1 MVLARLSSPQTGIA
15 GGGDEY
21 ALMNTLHAASDGMAL
36 ALWAETSDYT
46 RRAARAALPKLP
58 FAVRGDE
65 LTALVQRFWPFF
77 ESPARRQVLWVPAA
91 PDGPIPP
98 GEAAAD
104 PAAVTL
110 RPFRVAT
117 VAVPL
122 EWWPVLFSPRDGEGA
137 LRHLGEGV
145 WADASWDV
153 WSALFALAQ
162 SLVVRHQY
170 WPSTRRD
177 GQVLYGEW
185 APEWS
190 QHDQDRAATLARRLP
205 GAARALTEKA
215 DTPPARDPLQVAEAF
230 VTAAVDQLVRDSMA
244 DTPRPQ
250 RVAVSIHDRWCQSLL
265 GPDGLVAGSPAELSA
280 LESSVAGWSRPLTLL
295 HALPF
300 RLVFRVVEPTSS
312 DTDGEADDPG
322 DGVWHVTFHAV
333 AQRDPSLSVE
343 LDDLWRQ
350 LQGKKRSLGDPWD
363 AVAREHLLLALGQ
376 AAAVSPA
383 VRSVLGG
390 PAPSTLVTD
399 VAGAYRFL
407 TEDAALLE
415 QAGFGLELP
424 GWWQASASGVKSR
437 AHVRAPMGIPGR
449 FGLDALVDVDWQAVL
464 GDAVLSPEELERLAE
479 AKTPLVKI
487 RGAWVHVRAEDAVR
501 ILQRAQSES
510 RMRARDALRLAMA
523 GTASAGEADDTV
535 AGADVTGWLKEMLDT
550 LTAGGERTREVL
562 APPAAFSGVLRP
574 YQARGLAWLGNLA
587 TWGLGGL
594 LADDMGLGK
603 TVQTLALIQALREQ
617 DAEPRPALL
626 VAPPSILGNWEAEAR
641 RFTPTL
647 PVLMHHGA
655 DRAGGDEFAELARE
669 QGVVLVSYGT
679 LRRDAETLREVSW
692 RAVIADEAQA
702 VKNYTTRTWRAL
714 ASIPA
719 DFRLALT
726 GTPVENHVG
735 DLFSLIEQVNPGWL
749 GTAAQFRRQFLLPIH
764 REHEEGAAERLRDL
778 TSPFIL
784 RRTKTDP
791 TIAPDL
797 PDKIEMVQY
806 CQLTP
811 EQAALYRAVVTNLE
825 DQLHEAEGMERRGVI
840 LTTLLRLKQLANHP
854 AQFLGDGSA
863 LPGRSGKLERLEVLV
878 DEILDNGERGL
889 IFTQFRE
896 MGTLLQHHLQERFGR
911 TVLFLHGG
919 VPRVERDRLVA
930 QFQRVDGGPP
940 LFILS
945 LKAGGTGLNLTRAN
959 HVVHYDRWWNPAV
972 ENQATDRA
980 FRIGQVKAVR
990 VHKFVTRGTV
1000 EERIHEMLVE
1010 KQGVADRLVG
1020 DGEQW
1025 LTEWDNDD
1033 VLNLFRLQEALVE
1046 V

>member
-1 MVLARLSSPQTGIA
+1 
-15 GGGDEY
+15 
-21 ALMNTLHAASDGMAL
+21 MNTLHAASDGTSL
-36 ALWAETSDYT
+36 RLWAETSDYP
-46 RRAARAALPKLP
+46 RRASRAALPNLP
-58 FAVRGDE
+58 FALGADE
-65 LTALVQRFWPFF
+65 LTGLVQRLWPFF
-77 ESPARRQVLWVPAA
+77 PSPGGGPPAIRRQLLWVPTTV
-91 PDGPIPP
+91 DGPLPP
-98 GEAAAD
+98 GGSIPDEAS
-104 PAAVTL
+104 VTL
-110 RPFRVAT
+110 RPFRVST
-117 VAVPL
+117 VMAPIA
-122 EWWPVLFSPRDGEGA
+122 WWPVLFSPSDGEGV
-137 LRHLGEGV
+137 LRHLGDGV
-145 WADASWDV
+145 WADAAWDV
-153 WSALFALAQ
+153 WGALFALAE

-170 WPSTRRD
+170 WPTTRRD
-177 GQVLYGEW
+177 GPHVYARW
-185 APEWS
+185 APDWS
-190 QHDQDRAATLARRLP
+190 QRDRNRVATLARRLP

-215 DTPPARDPLQVAEAF
+215 DEPPARDPVQVAEDF
-230 VTAAVDQLVRDSMA
+230 VAAAVDQFVRESTA
-244 DTPRPQ
+244 HVEPPQ
-250 RVAVSIHDRWCQSLL
+250 RLTISIHDRWCAALL
-265 GPDGLVAGSPAELSA
+265 RSDAQVVATPVELTT
-280 LESSVAGWSRPLTLL
+280 LESQVAEWSRPLTLL

-300 RLVFRVVEPTSS
+300 RLVFRVVEPTPTGGTFDDDHDADQGRE
-312 DTDGEADDPG
+312 DT
-322 DGVWHVTFHAV
+322 WHVAFRAV
-333 AQRDPSLSVE
+333 AQGDPSLSVE
-343 LDDLWRQ
+343 LDALWRQ
-350 LQGKKRSLGDPWD
+350 LQGEERSLGAPWD
-363 AVAREHLLLALGQ
+363 TVARDQLLLALGQ
-376 AAAVSPA
+376 AAAVSPL
-383 VRSVLGG
+383 VRSVLGNR
-390 PAPSTLVTD
+390 APSTLATD

-424 GWWQASASGVKSR
+424 GWWQARASGVKSR
-437 AHVRAPMGIPGR
+437 AHVRAPMAVPGR
-449 FGLDALVDVDWQAVL
+449 FRLDALVDVDWQAVL
-464 GDAVLSPEELERLAE
+464 GDAVLTPEELERLA
-479 AKTPLVKI
+479 ASKTPLVQI
-487 RGAWVHVRAEDAVR
+487 RGAWVHVRAEDAAR
-501 ILQRAQSES
+501 ILERAQSQS

-523 GTASAGEADDTV
+523 NGPLTDEAGDAV
-535 AGADVTGWLKEMLDT
+535 AGADVTGWLKEMLDA
-550 LTAGGERTREVL
+550 LAAGGERPRDVL
-562 APPAAFSGVLRP
+562 APPDAFTGVLRP
-574 YQARGLAWLGNLA
+574 YQTRGLAWLGNLA
-587 TWGLGGL
+587 MWGLGGL

-603 TVQTLALIQALREQ
+603 TVQTLALVQALREQ
-617 DAEPRPALL
+617 DADPRPVLL

-647 PVLMHHGA
+647 PVLVHHGA
-655 DRAGGDEFAELARE
+655 ARTGGDEFVELARA

-679 LRRDAETLREVSW
+679 LRRDAEMLREVPW

-764 REHEEGAAERLRDL
+764 RHHEEEAAQRLRDL

-806 CQLTP
+806 CQLTT
-811 EQAALYRAVVTNLE
+811 EQAALYRAVVTSLE
-825 DQLHEAEGMERRGVI
+825 DQLLQAEGMERRGVI

-854 AQFLGDGSA
+854 AQFLGDGSP

-878 DEILDNGERGL
+878 DEMLDNGERAL

-896 MGTLLQHHLQERFGR
+896 MGTLLQRHLQERFGR
-911 TVLFLHGG
+911 AVLFLHGG
-919 VPRVERDRLVA
+919 VPRAERDRMVA
-930 QFQRVDGGPP
+930 QFQRADEGPP

-1033 VLNLFRLQEALVE
+1033 VLNLFRLQETLVE

>member
-1 MVLARLSSPQTGIA
+1 
-15 GGGDEY
+15 
-21 ALMNTLHAASDGMAL
+21 MNTVHATTNGTQL
-36 ALWAETSDYT
+36 ALWAERSEYT
-46 RRAARAALPKLP
+46 RRTSRAALPTLP
-58 FAVRGDE
+58 FAVDGDE
-65 LTALVQRFWPFF
+65 LASLLQRLWPFLP
-77 ESPARRQVLWVPAA
+77 SLAGSAPAIRHQLLWVPTTV
-91 PDGPIPP
+91 DGPVPFGGSSP
-98 GEAAAD
+98 DEAY
-104 PAAVTL
+104 VTL
-110 RPFRVAT
+110 KPFRVST
-117 VAVPL
+117 VLVPT
-122 EWWPVLFSPRDGEGA
+122 EWWPVLFSRLEDDDPHRQ
-137 LRHLGEGV
+137 LGQGV

-153 WSALFALAQ
+153 WHALFALAE

-170 WPSTRRD
+170 WPTTRRD
-177 GQVLYGEW
+177 GPHLYARW
-185 APEWS
+185 APDWS
-190 QHDQDRAATLARRLP
+190 QRDQDRVATLARRLP

-215 DTPPARDPLQVAEAF
+215 DEPPARDPVQVAEDF
-230 VTAAVDQLVRDSMA
+230 VAAAVDQLVREGTA
-244 DTPRPQ
+244 NVELPQ
-250 RVAVSIHDRWCQSLL
+250 RPATSVHERWCAALL
-265 GPDGLVAGSPAELSA
+265 RSDAQVVATPAELTL
-280 LESSVAGWSRPLTLL
+280 LESQVAEWSRPLTLL

-312 DTDGEADDPG
+312 GTDAEADDFS
-322 DGVWHVTFHAV
+322 DGIWNVQFRAV
-333 AQRDPSLSVE
+333 AKRDPSLSVE
-343 LDDLWRQ
+343 LNELWRQ
-350 LQGKKRSLGDPWD
+350 LQGNPRSLGDPWD
-363 AVAREHLLLALGQ
+363 TVAREHLRLALGQ

-383 VRSVLGG
+383 VRSVLGDR
-390 PAPSTLVTD
+390 APSTLVTD

-424 GWWQASASGVKSR
+424 GWWQATASGVKSR

-523 GTASAGEADDTV
+523 GTALADDADDTV

-550 LTAGGERTREVL
+550 LTAGRERTRAVL
-562 APPAAFSGVLRP
+562 APPAAFTGVLRP

-587 TWGLGGL
+587 AWGLGGL

-617 DAEPRPALL
+617 EAEPRPALL

-655 DRAGGDEFAELARE
+655 DRAGGDEFAELARAR
-669 QGVVLVSYGT
+669 GVVLVSYGT
-679 LRRDAETLREVSW
+679 LRRDAEMLQEVSW

-702 VKNYTTRTWRAL
+702 VKNFTTRTWRAL
-714 ASIPA
+714 ASMPA

-764 REHEEGAAERLRDL
+764 RHHEEEAAQRLRDL

-791 TIAPDL
+791 SIAPDL

-825 DQLHEAEGMERRGVI
+825 DQLHEVEGMERRGVI
-840 LTTLLRLKQLANHP
+840 LTTLMRLKQLANHP

-878 DEILDNGERGL
+878 DEMLDNGERGL
-889 IFTQFRE
+889 IFTQFRD
-896 MGTLLQHHLQERFGR
+896 MGTLLQRHLQERFGR
-911 TVLFLHGG
+911 SVLFLHGG

-1033 VLNLFRLQEALVE
+1033 VLNLFRLQETLME

>member
-1 MVLARLSSPQTGIA
+1 
-15 GGGDEY
+15 
-21 ALMNTLHAASDGMAL
+21 MNTLHPASDGVRL
-36 ALWAETSDYT
+36 ALWAETSEYT
-46 RRAARAALPKLP
+46 RRVSHAALPGLP
-58 FAVRGDE
+58 FAAGPEE
-65 LTALVQRFWPFF
+65 LTALVQRLWPFF
-77 ESPARRQVLWVPAA
+77 PSPGGSAPAPHRQVLWVPTT
-91 PDGPIPP
+91 PDGPVPP
-98 GEAAAD
+98 GGSIPD
-104 PAAVTL
+104 QTSVTL
-110 RPFRVAT
+110 RPFRVTT
-117 VAVPL
+117 VAVPAA
-122 EWWPVLFSPRDGEGA
+122 WWPMLFSPIDGEDA
-137 LRHLGEGV
+137 HRQLGDGV

-153 WSALFALAQ
+153 WSSLLALAQ

-170 WPSTRRD
+170 WPSTRRE
-177 GQVLYGEW
+177 GPHLYAQW
-185 APEWS
+185 APDWS
-190 QHDQDRAATLARRLP
+190 QRDQDRVATLARRLP

-215 DTPPARDPLQVAEAF
+215 DEPPARDPRQVAEAF
-230 VTAAVDQLVRDSMA
+230 VAAAVDQLVRDSMA
-244 DTPRPQ
+244 DAPRPQ

-265 GPDGLVAGSPAELSA
+265 APDGLVAGSPSELST
-280 LESSVAGWSRPLTLL
+280 LESSVAQWSRPLTLL

-300 RLVFRVVEPTSS
+300 RLVFRVVEPNSS
-312 DTDGEADDPG
+312 ETDGAADDTG
-322 DGVWHVTFHAV
+322 DGIWHVTFRAV
-333 AQRDPSLSVE
+333 AQRDPSLSVG
-343 LDDLWRQ
+343 LDELWRQ

-363 AVAREHLLLALGQ
+363 GVTRDQLLLALGQ

-383 VRSVLGG
+383 VRSILGDR
-390 PAPSTLVTD
+390 APSTLSTD
-399 VAGAYRFL
+399 VEGAYRFL

-424 GWWQASASGVKSR
+424 GWWQARASGVKSR
-437 AHVRAPMGIPGR
+437 AHVKTPMGVPGR
-449 FGLDALVDVDWQAVL
+449 FSLEALVDVDWQAVL
-464 GDAVLSPEELERLAE
+464 GDAVLTPEELERLAD

-501 ILQRAQSES
+501 ILKRAQSES
-510 RMRARDALRLAMA
+510 RMRARDALRLGMA
-523 GTASAGEADDTV
+523 GAAPGEEADDTV

-550 LTAGGERTREVL
+550 LQAGGARAQNAL
-562 APPAAFSGVLRP
+562 APPDAFTGVLRP

-587 TWGLGGL
+587 LWGLGGL

-617 DAEPRPALL
+617 DAEPRSALL

-647 PVLMHHGA
+647 PVLVHHGA
-655 DRAGGDEFAELARE
+655 DRASGDEFLELARG

-702 VKNYTTRTWRAL
+702 VKNFTTRTWRAL
-714 ASIPA
+714 ASMPA

-764 REHEEGAAERLRDL
+764 RHHEEKAAQRLRDL

-791 TIAPDL
+791 SIAPDL

-806 CQLTP
+806 CQLTA
-811 EQAALYRAVVTNLE
+811 EQAALYRAVVASLE

-863 LPGRSGKLERLEVLV
+863 LPGRSGKLERLEALV
-878 DEILDNGERGL
+878 DEMLDNGERGL

-911 TVLFLHGG
+911 SVLFLHGG
-919 VPRVERDRLVA
+919 VPRVERDRMVA
-930 QFQRVDGGPP
+930 QFQRSEGGPP

-1025 LTEWDNDD
+1025 LTEWNNDD
-1033 VLNLFRLQEALVE
+1033 VLNLFRLQESLVE

>member
-1 MVLARLSSPQTGIA
+1 
-15 GGGDEY
+15 
-21 ALMNTLHAASDGMAL
+21 MNTLHAAIDDSGL
-36 ALWAETSDYT
+36 ALWAERAEYRRRTS
-46 RRAARAALPKLP
+46 RAALPVLP
-58 FAVRGDE
+58 FAVDGNE
-65 LTALVQRFWPFF
+65 LTALVQRLWPFF
-77 ESPARRQVLWVPAA
+77 PSPDGGPPTTSRQLLWVPTTG
-91 PDGPIPP
+91 DGPIPP
-98 GEAAAD
+98 GGPVPDEASL
-104 PAAVTL
+104 TL
-110 RPFRVAT
+110 SPFRVFT
-117 VAVPL
+117 VLAPS
-122 EWWPVLFSPRDGEGA
+122 EWWPVMFSRLAGDDPDRQ
-137 LRHLGEGV
+137 LGEGV
-145 WADASWDV
+145 WADASWEV
-153 WSALFALAQ
+153 WRALFGLAE

-170 WPSTRRD
+170 WPTTRRD
-177 GQVLYGEW
+177 GPHLYAKW

-190 QHDQDRAATLARRLP
+190 QRDQERLATLARRLP
-205 GAARALTEKA
+205 GAARALTHLASEA
-215 DTPPARDPLQVAEAF
+215 PARDPVQVSEDF
-230 VTAAVDQLVRDSMA
+230 VAAAVDRLVRDSMA
-244 DTPRPQ
+244 TVEQPPRLTVSVHDSWCVALMRSDAQVLATP
-250 RVAVSIHDRWCQSLL
+250 V
-265 GPDGLVAGSPAELSA
+265 ELTM
-280 LESSVAGWSRPLTLL
+280 LESQVAQWSRPLTLL

-300 RLVFRVVEPTSS
+300 RLVFRVVEPKP
-312 DTDGEADDPG
+312 ADDARG
-322 DGVWHVTFHAV
+322 DDYDAHLPSDDTWQVAFRAV
-333 AQRDPSLSVE
+333 AKRDATLSVH

-350 LQGKKRSLGDPWD
+350 LQSKKRALGDPWD
-363 AVAREHLLLALGQ
+363 DVTRDQLLLALGQ
-376 AAAVSPA
+376 AAAVSPS
-383 VRSVLGG
+383 VRSVLENR
-390 PAPSTLVTD
+390 APSTLATD

-424 GWWQASASGVKSR
+424 GWWQARASGVKSR
-437 AHVRAPMGIPGR
+437 AHVRTPMGIPGR
-449 FGLDALVDVDWQAVL
+449 FSLDTLVDVDWQAVL
-464 GDAVLSPEELERLAE
+464 GDAVLTPEELERLA
-479 AKTPLVKI
+479 ASKTPLVQI
-487 RGAWVHVRAEDAVR
+487 RGAWVHVRAEDAAR
-501 ILQRAQSES
+501 ILKRAQAES

-523 GTASAGEADDTV
+523 NAPLADEADDTV
-535 AGADVTGWLKEMLDT
+535 AGAEVTGWLKEMLDT
-550 LTAGGERTREVL
+550 LAAGAARTREAL
-562 APPAAFSGVLRP
+562 GPPDAFTGTLRP

-617 DAEPRPALL
+617 DPLPRPVLL

-647 PVLMHHGA
+647 PVVVHHGA
-655 DRAGGDEFAELARE
+655 DRKTGDNFVELARA

-679 LRRDAETLREVSW
+679 LRRDAEMLRAVPW
-692 RAVIADEAQA
+692 RAVMADEAQA

-764 REHEEGAAERLRDL
+764 RHHEEEAAQRLRDL

-806 CQLTP
+806 CQLTT
-811 EQAALYRAVVTNLE
+811 EQAALYRAVVATLE
-825 DQLHEAEGMERRGVI
+825 DQLYQAEGMERRGVI

-863 LPGRSGKLERLEVLV
+863 LPGRSGKLERLDVLV
-878 DEILDNGERGL
+878 DELLDNGERGL

-896 MGTLLQHHLQERFGR
+896 MGALLQRYLQERFGR
-911 TVLFLHGG
+911 SVLFLHGG
-919 VPRVERDRLVA
+919 VPRAERDRMVE
-930 QFQRVDGGPP
+930 QFQRPAGGPP

-1033 VLNLFRLQEALVE
+1033 VLNLFRLQETLVE